1 MAHRHPRIATE
12 KQGMTKTDTIIGT
25 QEAWQIRKPAVE
37 SSQGIVS
44 SQHYDASEAGARVL
58 AEGGNAVDAAVAAA
72 IAIGTVEPF
81 MSGLGGGGHML
92 VYLAAENRAYNVDFG
107 MRAPLA
113 LKPED
118 YPLVSGTDS
127 DLFGWPAVI
136 DDRNVVGP
144 YSIAVPGFVAGMAAA
159 LERFGTRSWSA
170 SLAPAIALARR
181 GMDVDW
187 YATLKIAAAAPQ
199 LREYVESARVYL
211 PGGHVPAGE
220 WGGPVPR
227 IKLGNLAAT
236 LERLSEVGP
245 TDFYTGQIAAQVA
258 SDMERLGGSLS
269 AADLAGYEASI
280 VPAQSF
286 PYRHAQIHAATN
298 LTAAPTLRRTLDML
312 AERTSPGAA
321 PDADMYTGYAGSL
334 LEAYAE
340 RLDGLGDD
348 GEATAPT
355 CTTHMSVVDREG
367 NMVALTQTLLSVFG
381 SKVVLPETGILM
393 NNGIMWFDPRPGRPN
408 SLAPGKRPLTNMCP
422 TVVDCGNGVRMA
434 LGASGGRRIMP
445 AVMQLISFVVDFG
458 MSVDE
463 ACHQPRL
470 DVSGTPQVTVDAR
483 LPRALTDHLDEHLI
497 GTHQVVRAPNGVYP
511 ALYACPNVVLRDEG
525 RGVNV
530 GGAFVMSPWSK
541 AVAADE
547 SS

>member
-1 MAHRHPRIATE
+1 MSDIDAISGSIET
-12 KQGMTKTDTIIGT
+12 
-25 QEAWQIRKPAVE
+25 WQIRKPAVE
-37 SSQGIVS
+37 SRHGMVS
-44 SQHYDASEAGARVL
+44 SQHFEASQVGARVL
-58 AEGGNAVDAAVAAA
+58 AEGGNAVDAAVAAGV
-72 IAIGTVEPF
+72 AIGTVEPW

-92 VYLAAENRAYNVDFG
+92 VYLAAENRAFDVDFG

-113 LKPED
+113 LNPED
-118 YPLVSGTDS
+118 YPLVSGSDS

-144 YSIAVPGFVAGMAAA
+144 YSFAVPGFVAGMAAA
-159 LERFGTRSWSA
+159 LERFGTRSWSE
-170 SLAPAIALARR
+170 SLAPAIALTRR
-181 GMDVDW
+181 GMNVDW

-199 LREYVESARVYL
+199 LRDFVESARVFL

-227 IKLGNLAAT
+227 ITLGNLAGT
-236 LERLSEVGP
+236 LERLSDAGP
-245 TDFYTGQIAAQVA
+245 RDFYEGQVA
-258 SDMERLGGSLS
+258 ARVVSDMQRLGSSMG
-269 AADLAGYEASI
+269 AEDLAGYQTRI

-286 PYRHAQIHAATN
+286 RYRDAQVHAATE
-298 LTAAPTLRRTLDML
+298 LTAGPTLRRTLEML

-321 PDADMYTGYAGSL
+321 PDAAMYTGYAGSL

-340 RLDGLGDD
+340 RLEGLGDD

-355 CTTHMSVVDREG
+355 CTTHMSVVDGEG

-393 NNGIMWFDPRPGRPN
+393 NNGIMWFDPKPGGPN

-422 TVVDCGNGVRMA
+422 TVVDTGSGVRIA
-434 LGASGGRRIMP
+434 VGASGGRRIMP
-445 AVMQLISFVVDFG
+445 AVMQLISFLVDFG

-463 ACHQPRL
+463 ACHQPRV
-470 DVSGTPQVTVDAR
+470 DVSGTPVVTVDAR
-483 LPRALTDHLDEHLI
+483 LPVAVADYLGKHLS
-497 GTHQVVRAPNGVYP
+497 GRHQVIRAQHGVYP
-511 ALYACPNVVLRDEG
+511 ALFACPNLVVRDEN

-530 GGAFVMSPWSK
+530 GAAFVMSPWSK
-541 AVAADE
+541 AVAAE
-547 SS
+547 